1 MKKLMA
7 VLLVLSLLIGSAAV
21 FAQAETTADAE
32 AIELNWADFEE
43 LLKDESWAGDFF
55 SFDEVAIKFYVPE
68 MFLPVELDDEMRE
81 EGYIAYFM
89 PEDETAGIGVQYID
103 AEIDDIDVYIEALK
117 ELGVTDVQK
126 MMINGLT
133 AVSYTNPDDEDVICL
148 AMVTEKGYILE
159 FAFSP
164 VSDEGFLAV
173 STVMIASIQESED

>member
-7 VLLVLSLLIGSAAV
+7 VLLVLSLLVSSAAV
-21 FAQAETTADAE
+21 FAQAETKTEDE
-32 AIELNWADFEE
+32 AVELNWADFEE
-43 LLKDESWAGDFF
+43 LIKNENWKGDFF
-55 SFDEVAIKFYVPE
+55 SFDEVAVKFFVPE
-68 MFLPVELDDEMRE
+68 IFLPAELDDEMRE

-103 AEIDDIDVYIEALK
+103 AEIEDIDAYIEALK
-117 ELGVTDVQK
+117 ELGVTDAEK
-126 MMINGLT
+126 MTINGLT
-133 AVSYTNPDDEDVICL
+133 AVSYTNPDDEDVVCV

-173 STVMIASIQESED
+173 SRIMVASIQPSED

>member
-7 VLLVLSLLIGSAAV
+7 VLLVLSLLVSSAAV

-89 PEDETAGIGVQYID
+89 PKDESAAIGVQYVD
-103 AEIDDIDVYIEALK
+103 AEMKDADAYIEALK
-117 ELGVTDVQK
+117 DLGVTDAEKLTV
-126 MMINGLT
+126 NGLP
-133 AVSYTNPDDEDVICL
+133 AVSYTNPDDKDVMVL
-148 AMVTEKGYILE
+148 ALVTEKGYVLE

>member
-21 FAQAETTADAE
+21 FAQAETKTEDE
-32 AIELNWADFEE
+32 VVELNWADFEDVIKNE
-43 LLKDESWAGDFF
+43 NWKGGFF
-55 SFDEVAIKFYVPE
+55 SFDEVAVKFFVPE
-68 MFLPVELDDEMRE
+68 IFLPVELDDEMRE

-89 PEDETAGIGVQYID
+89 PKDESAGIGVQYVD
-103 AEIDDIDVYIEALK
+103 AEMKDADAYIEALK
-117 ELGVTDVQK
+117 DLGVTDAEKLTV
-126 MMINGLT
+126 NGLP
-133 AVSYTNPDDEDVICL
+133 AVSYTNPDDKDVMVL
-148 AMVTEKGYILE
+148 ALVTEKGYVLE

>member
-7 VLLVLSLLIGSAAV
+7 VLLVLSLLIDSAAI
-21 FAQAETTADAE
+21 FAQAETKTEDE
-32 AIELNWADFEE
+32 VVELNWADFEE
-43 LLKDESWAGDFF
+43 VIKNENWKGGFF
-55 SFDEVAIKFYVPE
+55 SFDEVAVKFFVPE
-68 MFLPVELDDEMRE
+68 IFLPVELDDEMRE
-81 EGYIAYFM
+81 EGYIAFFM

-173 STVMIASIQESED
+173 SRIMVSSIQPSED